1 MRTMIRMTAMFITF
15 TIIAAVG
22 GLVTGLVIIGA
33 GALFYHN
40 GFQFPVSFYGSIA
53 IALLSVGKYQLDKE
67 EYKPKPV
74 KVAAPIPSPRSY
86 RKGPLIV
93 LS

>member
-1 MRTMIRMTAMFITF
+1 MTAMLITF
-15 TIIAAVG
+15 TVIAAIG
-22 GLVTGLVIIGA
+22 GLIAGLVIMGA

-53 IALLSVGKYQLDKE
+53 IVVLSVGKYYLDRE

-74 KVAAPIPSPRSY
+74 EVAAPIPSPRSY
-86 RKGPLIV
+86 RNGPLIV